1 MFTQILVALAVTAVL
16 LLFAL
21 LILTF
26 IASKRAQ
33 SHRNKEII
41 VMREASVTDDVIWDK
56 YSTLT
61 DSLMQNANANFSI
74 VGIDFYDGYEV
85 ERPDCVLVATNN
97 VSVLFDM
104 LLPHLGDHIRLIA
117 TPETVDEANLIAGNH
132 SELTIEIITG
142 STDEITEQ
150 VKALF

>member
-1 MFTQILVALAVTAVL
+1 MFTQILVALAITAVL

-26 IASKRAQ
+26 VAAKRAQ
-33 SHRNKEII
+33 RHRNKEIM
-41 VMREASVTDDVIWDK
+41 VPREATVTDDEIWDR
-56 YSTLT
+56 YSALT
-61 DSLMQNANANFSI
+61 DSLMQKANANFSI
-74 VGIDFYDGYEV
+74 VGSDFYDGYEV
-85 ERPDCVLVATNN
+85 EQPDCVLVATNN
-97 VSVLFDM
+97 VNTLFDQ

-132 SELTIEIITG
+132 TEQTIEIITG

-150 VKALF
+150 VKAIF

>member
-104 LLPHLGDHIRLIA
+104 LLPHLGDRIRLIA
-117 TPETVDEANLIAGNH
+117 TPEMADEANLIAGNH